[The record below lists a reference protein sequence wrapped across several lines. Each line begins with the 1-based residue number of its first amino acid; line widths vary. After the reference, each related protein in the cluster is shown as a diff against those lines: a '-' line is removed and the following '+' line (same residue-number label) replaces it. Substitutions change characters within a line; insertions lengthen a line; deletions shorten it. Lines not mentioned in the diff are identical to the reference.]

1 MKTKMIVWRNPQP
14 AEDILQR
21 NYHFWTQK
29 CEEIARLYQQK
40 NDEYDKVME
49 EMKRIG
55 KQYREVIAK
64 SQKAEIEYFQ
74 SVLKRKEILHV
85 Q

>member
-1 MKTKMIVWRNPQP
+1 MKTKMTVWRNPNP
-14 AEDILQR
+14 SSDILQQ
-21 NYHFWTQK
+21 NYYFWTK
-29 CEEIARLYQQK
+29 KRKEIARLYQQK

-49 EMKRIG
+49 EMKCIG

-74 SVLKRKEILHV
+74 SALKRKEILHA
-85 Q
+85 